1 MSLCL
6 ISSPPSQV
14 LFVSLCSNKIPRNVV
29 KMFCTSRGTSLFDAY
44 KKKCAICSATGWRHE
59 TLQKCWRSRFLQAAH
74 RKLHHQFLCCSSLAV
89 LFRESRCRGWVTLF
103 KREKNHW
110 RAAGM
115 IEISICKKALH
126 TSRFQKMW
134 RSRRTLRR
142 DNAPTQEK

>member
-29 KMFCTSRGTSLFDAY
+29 KMFCTSRGTSLFDALCY
-44 KKKCAICSATGWRHE
+44 LFCHRMETWNTTEVLKEQISAGS
-59 TLQKCWRSRFLQAAH
+59 TLRH